1 MRWEVRAAISVVL
14 LVCLFGIAV
23 LTLNVAQRIAEAATA
38 NRDSGHWTL
47 SQTDVE
53 LLALDVAIHEG
64 LASEAVSDAAL
75 AEIRR
80 RFDIFYSR
88 IKTVSTSE
96 MFQSLSETPG
106 FLENYTV
113 VQKFIADTTATID
126 GSDTALR
133 SALPQ
138 LQKSVYAL
146 RAPSRA
152 MVLAGL
158 RTFAEATAASRA
170 QVEHTLLLV
179 AGLTVVCIF
188 TLLAMVAILVRLDAV
203 NHARRVEVEAAAA
216 HMAAIVATAQDAVIT
231 INEQDCIASFNDA
244 AGEMFGI
251 KPSLAMGKNIWD
263 LLLPSDQHTILRQ
276 ILGEV
281 SLAAPGGEARRHRL
295 FAQHGDGHVFPVEL
309 SISATY
315 HAGPRLLV
323 AFLRDLTAEVAA
335 EQALVQ
341 ARDEALAGERAKADL
356 LAVMSHEIR
365 TPLNGL
371 LGTIELL
378 GNTRL
383 SGKQKDYVHI
393 LETSGMILLHHVNDV
408 LEISRHDSG
417 QVPCA
422 SEPVNLEKLARE
434 VIDNQAAAAALHGS
448 RLVLALPD
456 SAKNAIISD
465 ARLLKQVLLN
475 LVGNAVKFTDNGTI
489 KLEIRHLGP
498 EGPTEFSVSDTGIGI
513 APNDLP
519 RIFEDFVT
527 LDPSYSRRQGGT
539 GLGLGIARRIA
550 ERLGGKL
557 TAESL
562 PGHGSTFRFT
572 LAAPVVAHASE
583 VRAKSDQVPA
593 SAKSQALDVLVIE
606 DNRTNRLV
614 LRDMLTFL
622 GHKVTEAEDGA
633 EGVRIGMERGF
644 DVVLM
649 DISMPKMDG
658 LQATAVLRS
667 KMGPNQTTP
676 IIALTAHALPSE
688 QRRFHAAGMSDV
700 LIKPISAKQLQDI
713 LQPIGDNLRQT
724 QLPAAPSVI
733 EAEMPT
739 MLARYIPAFI
749 AEGDQLTARICALSL
764 QTDEDDSLREVVHK
778 LAGSAS
784 MFGADMLASR
794 LVLIET
800 CLKTGEGAAAR
811 AEIAVLSSCWKQAKG
826 ELLNRS

>member
-1 MRWEVRAAISVVL
+1 MRWKVRAAISVVL
-14 LVCLFGIAV
+14 LVCLCGIAV

-64 LASEAVSDAAL
+64 LGSVYVSDAAL
-75 AEIRR
+75 AEVRR

-88 IKTVSTSE
+88 MQTVSSSE
-96 MFQSLSETPG
+96 MFQDLSATPG
-106 FLENYTV
+106 FLENYRV
-113 VQKFIADTTATID
+113 VQKFIADTTTTID
-126 GSDTALR
+126 SSDDALR
-133 SALPQ
+133 TALPQ
-138 LQKSVYAL
+138 LQRSVYAL

-158 RTFAEATAASRA
+158 RTFAQMTAEARE

-179 AGLTVVCIF
+179 AALTVVSIL
-188 TLLAMVAILVRLDAV
+188 TLLAMVAILIRLDAV
-203 NHARRVEVEAAAA
+203 NRARRVEVEAAAA
-216 HMAAIVATAQDAVIT
+216 HMAAIVATAQDAVVT
-231 INEQDCIASFNDA
+231 INEQELIASFNDA
-244 AGEMFGI
+244 AVEMFGL
-251 KPSLAMGKNIWD
+251 KPCLAMGKNILA
-263 LLLPSDQHTILRQ
+263 LLIPSDQHFALRQ
-276 ILGEV
+276 ILDEV
-281 SLAAPGGEARRHRL
+281 SLAAPGGEARRYRL
-295 FAQHGDGHVFPVEL
+295 FAQHDDGHVFPVEL

-341 ARDEALAGERAKADL
+341 ARDEALAGERAKAEL

-383 SGKQKDYVHI
+383 SKKQKDYVHI
-393 LETSGMILLHHVNDV
+393 LEASGMILLHHVNDV

-422 SEPVNLEKLARE
+422 SEPVDLEKLARE
-434 VIDNQAAAAALHGS
+434 VIDNQAAAAALQGS
-448 RLVLALPD
+448 RLLLTLPEGP
-456 SAKNAIISD
+456 KNAIISD

-475 LVGNAVKFTDNGTI
+475 LVGNAVKFTNNGTI
-489 KLEIRHLGP
+489 RLEICHLKP
-498 EGPTEFSVSDTGIGI
+498 EGPTEFSISDTGIGI

-539 GLGLGIARRIA
+539 GLGLGIARRIVA
-550 ERLGGKL
+550 QLGGQL

-562 PGHGSTFRFT
+562 PSQGSTFRFT
-572 LAAPVVAHASE
+572 LAAPIMAHAPE
-583 VRAKSDQVPA
+583 GRAKPDEVPT
-593 SAKSQALDVLVIE
+593 SAKNHALDVLVIE
-606 DNRTNRLV
+606 DNKNNRLV

-633 EGVRIGMERGF
+633 EGVRIGMERRF

-667 KMGPNQTTP
+667 QMGPNQMAP
-676 IIALTAHALPSE
+676 IIALTAHALPNE

-700 LIKPISAKQLQDI
+700 LIKPISVKQLQDI
-713 LQPIGDNLRQT
+713 LLPIANNLGQNR
-724 QLPAAPSVI
+724 LPTPPSVI
-733 EAEMPT
+733 EAHAPT

-749 AEGDQLTARICALSL
+749 AEGDQLTAQICAFALRP
-764 QTDEDDSLREVVHK
+764 DMDHSLREVVHK
-778 LAGSAS
+778 LSGSAS

-794 LVLIET
+794 LVLIEN
-800 CLKTGEGAAAR
+800 CLKTGDGAAAR
-811 AEIAVLSSCWKQAKG
+811 AEIAALSSCWKRVKR